1 MPVREDLVEKYGN
14 EFGGSADKQVYNG
27 PFVVTEY
34 ANGKVELAKNPD
46 YYDNEKISL
55 DGVEILTVAD
65 QTTAVSM
72 FDAGEL
78 DLAEVPTELAA
89 QYEGKTQSYYS
100 GADDYAALNHRNIWQ
115 TRTCVW
121 R

>member
-1 MPVREDLVEKYGN
+1 MHSLPVREDLVEKYGN

-27 PFVVTEY
+27 PFVVSEY
-34 ANGKVELAKNPD
+34 SDGKVELTKNPD

-89 QYEGKTQSYYS
+89 QYEARHSPTTT
-100 GADDYAALNHRNIWQ
+100 AQ
-115 TRTCVW
+115 TIMRH
-121 R
+121 